1 MTNEIYSSGNRD
13 TELQIGRYN
22 RLTVKRDRDI
32 GLFLEAGRFGTVLLP
47 RRYVPEGVS
56 EGDEVD
62 VFVYLD
68 SEDDLIA
75 TTVEPLVQVGGI
87 AALKVVSTGPVGAF
101 LDWGLPKDLLLPF
114 QQQRNPVSEG
124 QTVIVAVYLDNTNR
138 IAAST
143 KLDRFLNPEPCSYR
157 NHHKVNLLIA
167 ERTDL
172 GVKAIV
178 DQQYWGLVHNKD
190 LFRKLHYG
198 QPLSGYIKQV
208 RSDGKIDLLLEQ
220 PGFAPVTGLAE
231 RILQQLQQQ
240 GGFLPLSDRSDPE
253 LIKKR
258 FGVSKKKYKMAIGT
272 LYKQRRIDIEPE
284 GIRLIDSP

>member
-1 MTNEIYSSGNRD
+1 MNNEIYSSGNRD
-13 TELQIGRYN
+13 TELQIGRHN
-22 RLTVKRDRDI
+22 CLRVKRDRDV

-47 RRYVPEGVS
+47 RRYVPEGVC
-56 EGDEVD
+56 EGDEID

-75 TTVEPLVQVGGI
+75 TTQQPLVEVGGI
-87 AALKVVSTGPVGAF
+87 APLKVVSTGAVGAF

-114 QQQRNPVSEG
+114 QQQRSPVREG

-143 KLDRFLNPEPCSYR
+143 KLDRFFNPEPTYR
-157 NHHKVNLLIA
+157 NHAKVDLMIA

-178 DQQYWGLVHNKD
+178 DQQCWGLIHHQD

-198 QPLSGYIKQV
+198 QQLSGFIKQV
-208 RSDGKIDLLLEQ
+208 RADGKIDLLLEQ
-220 PGFAPVTGLAE
+220 PGFAPVSGLAE

-258 FGVSKKKYKMAIGT
+258 FGVSKKKFKMAIGT
-272 LYKQRRIDIEPE
+272 LYKQRRIQIEPE
-284 GIRLIDSP
+284 GIRLLDSP